1 MKHHIFKV
9 TEFWNGA
16 LNVKKVQCHGFFI
29 LLFRVGHHSTSDDSS
44 AYRSK
49 EEVQE
54 YETKNDPLLRY
65 KTYLLER
72 NLWSEV
78 QENEHQKESKQQVK
92 KYFVDFK
99 TTSWIRFNLKFISKQ
114 KISNFSYTCAF
125 TLQMIHI
132 IYEYILCM
140 GFINVLNLRVSQYKL
155 CMIHLIYAMYGVEL
169 SQES

>member
-1 MKHHIFKV
+1 M
-9 TEFWNGA
+9 
-16 LNVKKVQCHGFFI
+16 
-29 LLFRVGHHSTSDDSS
+29 
-44 AYRSK
+44 
-49 EEVQE
+49 
-54 YETKNDPLLRY
+54 
-65 KTYLLER
+65 
-72 NLWSEV
+72 
-78 QENEHQKESKQQVK
+78 
-92 KYFVDFK
+92 DFK

-169 SQES
+169 RSLNNFHFWADMLNHLSPSHPHFVNVKICKSMLIFFVFYMYQCMNHGIFLVDSTQHYKSANHDGSK